1 VYHDTVATVATVAV
15 ATCTVPGKKSSI
27 GKRFHLHV
35 RLLFW
40 QASCDQKLK
49 NNFLLLFAS
58 MKLQAE
64 DRFQFLEAFLQKPKL
79 LLYLSLNS
87 NTSYRISLATETTV
101 LLVHTIQIFHGNTP
115 PFKISIRIG

>member
-79 LLYLSLNS
+79 LAELKHIISYLIGDGD
-87 NTSYRISLATETTV
+87 YCVISSHYT
-101 LLVHTIQIFHGNTP
+101 N
-115 PFKISIRIG
+115 ISR